1 MKAEVKINILW
12 IQNKKN
18 KINKIQNVKITIIK
32 KAQNNVKPKRTN
44 ERAYK

>member
-12 IQNKKN
+12 IRNKK
-18 KINKIQNVKITIIK
+18 KINKIQNVKVTIIK

>member
-12 IQNKKN
+12 IRNKK
-18 KINKIQNVKITIIK
+18 KINKIQNVKVTIIK
-32 KAQNNVKPKRTN
+32 KAQNNVKLKRTN